1 MININFV
8 PEDYV
13 RNNESKRMNLIYIF
27 LFVVVMVALS
37 GSFFT
42 IKYRKK
48 ILNDREKVVDNELAQ
63 RKEEIKKVQQLQ
75 DRRNQMWGR
84 ALITAELIEPV
95 SRSLLLASLTNNL
108 PNGVSLLKLN
118 LIQKESN
125 GPSRVGGSTAAT
137 KYESLKGKE
146 TGAKASD
153 ETQSL
158 ERGLQTHI
166 DIEGI
171 APSDLEVASYIERLG
186 NSMLITNVALVES
199 REFEAKNS
207 KSKSSNKFR
216 HFKLTAMLNN
226 NVELTSEDIK
236 LFSVS
241 DSGV

>member
-8 PEDYV
+8 PDDYV

-48 ILNDREKVVDNELAQ
+48 MLNDREKFIDGELAQ
-63 RKEEIKKVQQLQ
+63 RKEEIKKVKQLQ
-75 DRRNQMWGR
+75 DRRNQMWSR

-95 SRSLLLASLTNNL
+95 SKSLLLASLTNNL

-118 LIQKESN
+118 LIQKESK
-125 GPSRVGGSTAAT
+125 GPSRFAASTAAT
-137 KYESLKGKE
+137 KYQSLKDS
-146 TGAKASD
+146 GAKSSV

-158 ERGLQTHI
+158 EKGLETHI

-171 APSDLEVASYIERLG
+171 APSDLEVAAYIERLG
-186 NSMLITNVALVES
+186 NSLLITNVALIES

-207 KSKSSNKFR
+207 KSESSQKFR
-216 HFKLTAMLNN
+216 HFKLTAMLDN
-226 NVELTSEDIK
+226 NVELTAEDVKSI
-236 LFSVS
+236 S

>member
-8 PEDYV
+8 PDDYV
-13 RNNESKRMNLIYIF
+13 RNNESKRTNVIYIF

-48 ILNDREKVVDNELAQ
+48 MLNDREKTVDSELAQ
-63 RKEEIKKVQQLQ
+63 RKGEIEKVQQLQ
-75 DRRNQMWGR
+75 DKRNQMWSR

-95 SRSLLLASLTNNL
+95 SKSLLLASLTNNL

-118 LIQKESN
+118 LIQKESED
-125 GPSRVGGSTAAT
+125 PLRVGASTATT
-137 KYESLKGKE
+137 KYQSLKNS
-146 TGAKASD
+146 GAKASV

-158 ERGLQTHI
+158 EKGLETHI

-171 APSDLEVASYIERLG
+171 APSDLEVAAYIERLG

-207 KSKSSNKFR
+207 KSKSPQKFR

-226 NVELTSEDIK
+226 NVELTSENIK
-236 LFSVS
+236 LLS

>member
-1 MININFV
+1 M
-8 PEDYV
+8 
-13 RNNESKRMNLIYIF
+13 RLNLIYIF

-63 RKEEIKKVQQLQ
+63 RKEEMKKVQQLQ

-118 LIQKESN
+118 LIQKESK

-137 KYESLKGKE
+137 KYQSLKDSV
-146 TGAKASD
+146 AKASD

-186 NSMLITNVALVES
+186 DSMLINNVALVES
-199 REFEAKNS
+199 REFETKNS

-236 LFSVS
+236 LFSAS